1 MKKTLIVF
9 LMFCAAL
16 SLAGAKEKKSKNKAK
31 QNVKVIEEVADI
43 VESAEDIVDIESID
57 AELGLRDQIEAM
69 FSLAKQ
75 LNIDLKEAIENKEP
89 SMAEELDYLIAEQK
103 QQLDSLIPELK
114 KSSEWSIADEDRL
127 KAISAEYKKLCRKYK
142 PAKKS

>member
-127 KAISAEYKKLCRKYK
+127 KAISAEYKKLSRKYK